1 MGEGI
6 SWLRSGRV
14 KRLME
19 DECYR
24 IVAMKQLRKSMDPKT
39 VTCDHVPDIV
49 SFKILIFKFNVLY
62 VSMFSNNSDP
72 FLYLVTYF
80 FLISIKISPVH

>member
-24 IVAMKQLRKSMDPKT
+24 IVAMKQLRKSMDPKS
-39 VTCDHVPDIV
+39 VNCDHVPDIV
-49 SFKILIFKFNVLY
+49 SIEMLLHDLLGSSWVL
-62 VSMFSNNSDP
+62 
-72 FLYLVTYF
+72 
-80 FLISIKISPVH
+80 